1 MRHQVQQTSG
11 HIMFCYDDPNAE
23 GDIEE
28 WCIVELQGDLEV
40 RGDRMM
46 DGQFIG
52 DLLYNKYGQP
62 ILIIGHHILQ
72 GRCQKIDKPLLVM
85 EKCSTRGKQQQQRR
99 TQDDDEDNETMLDVS
114 QVSHLD
120 SSIASSNRTVLDS
133 TVAVEHKT
141 VPKTEYLVRAVVRQK
156 VLFKARPKPIIAN
169 VAKSV

>member
-1 MRHQVQQTSG
+1 MP
-11 HIMFCYDDPNAE
+11 IYIKNPNPE
-23 GDIEE
+23 SEIEE

-40 RGDRMM
+40 RGDRVMA
-46 DGQFIG
+46 GQFIG

-62 ILIIGHHILQ
+62 ILIIGHHILH
-72 GRCQKIDKPLLVM
+72 GRLQKIDKPLLVV
-85 EKCSTRGKQQQQRR
+85 EKSDLHTSTKAAE
-99 TQDDDEDNETMLDVS
+99 EDETMLDIS

-120 SSIASSNRTVLDS
+120 STIASSNRTVLDS

-141 VPKTEYLVRAVVRQK
+141 IPKTEYLVRAVVKHK

>member
-1 MRHQVQQTSG
+1 
-11 HIMFCYDDPNAE
+11 
-23 GDIEE
+23 
-28 WCIVELQGDLEV
+28 
-40 RGDRMM
+40 
-46 DGQFIG
+46 
-52 DLLYNKYGQP
+52 
-62 ILIIGHHILQ
+62 
-72 GRCQKIDKPLLVM
+72 
-85 EKCSTRGKQQQQRR
+85 
-99 TQDDDEDNETMLDVS
+99 MLDVS

>member
-1 MRHQVQQTSG
+1 MPIYIKNSNSNG
-11 HIMFCYDDPNAE
+11 P
-23 GDIEE
+23 IEE

-40 RGDRMM
+40 RGDRAM

-62 ILIIGHHILQ
+62 ILIIGHHILH
-72 GRCQKIDKPLLVM
+72 GRLQKIDKPLLVI
-85 EKCSTRGKQQQQRR
+85 EKSDIRKKPSITH
-99 TQDDDEDNETMLDVS
+99 DANEDNEEDETMLDIS

-120 SSIASSNRTVLDS
+120 STIASSNRTVLDS

-141 VPKTEYLVRAVVRQK
+141 IPKTEYQVRAVVK
-156 VLFKARPKPIIAN
+156 HKILFKARPKPIIAN

>member
-1 MRHQVQQTSG
+1 MP
-11 HIMFCYDDPNAE
+11 IYIKNPNPS

-40 RGDRMM
+40 RGDRLM

-72 GRCQKIDKPLLVM
+72 GRLQKVDKPLLVM
-85 EKCSTRGKQQQQRR
+85 EKCETRKRHI
-99 TQDDDEDNETMLDVS
+99 TEPSNEEDYEENETMLDVS

-120 SSIASSNRTVLDS
+120 STLASSNRTVLDS
-133 TVAVEHKT
+133 TLAVEHKT
-141 VPKTEYLVRAVVRQK
+141 VPKTEYLVRAVVK
-156 VLFKARPKPIIAN
+156 HKILFKARPKPIIAN
-169 VAKSV
+169 VGKSV

>member
-1 MRHQVQQTSG
+1 MPIYIRN
-11 HIMFCYDDPNAE
+11 PNAE
-23 GDIEE
+23 GNIEE

-85 EKCSTRGKQQQQRR
+85 EKSATRGKQRR
-99 TQDDDEDNETMLDVS
+99 ANDGGDDGEENETMLDVS

-141 VPKTEYLVRAVVRQK
+141 VPKTEYLVRAVVRHK
-156 VLFKARPKPIIAN
+156 ILFKARPKPIIAN